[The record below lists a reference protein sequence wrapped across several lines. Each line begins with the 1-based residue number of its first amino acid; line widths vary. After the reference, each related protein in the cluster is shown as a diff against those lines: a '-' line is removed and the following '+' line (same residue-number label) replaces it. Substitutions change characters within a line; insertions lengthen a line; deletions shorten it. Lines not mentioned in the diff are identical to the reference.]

1 MRALTISL
9 IIGIVI
15 GAAYLYVV
23 PVLIWLAIVV
33 VLLCGSIWISNRKIA
48 TVILCV
54 TTSIVGIIRISQNM
68 DSLEQELR
76 NGSSVTAITKKA
88 EKVREKL
95 KKGMIDAGLEG
106 EALGV
111 SVAMTLGDKS
121 LIDKAMKDAYSR
133 SGASHVLAMSGMH
146 LSIVYALL
154 VGLIMWLPRRLAALP
169 LLYLETHKCSRKRA
183 QRIARIGR
191 RMPDGITIRRVLMVF
206 VIITIWAYTIIAGMA
221 PSLTRAATML
231 TIASITFIML
241 RKTHLLDS
249 VTLAAFIMLLISPI
263 SLYDVGFQMS
273 FLATLGIGIYYRPIH
288 ALLPTQRARFTLSKV
303 IWSGI
308 VLSLAA
314 QILIVPIVAYYFH
327 RISCYGLLTSLV
339 VSITALLIVWTGV
352 FLLIMSALSAVPLVP
367 FLSSLTAQLLT
378 LEVKV
383 QNSFLDWVVAL
394 PYSTIEDVSISLP
407 QLLLI
412 YIIIG
417 AVTQIC
423 HLKGWLTCQESLK
436 QRR

>member
-23 PVLIWLAIVV
+23 PILVWLAIVV

-183 QRIARIGR
+183 KRIARIGR
-191 RMPDGITIRRVLMVF
+191 RMPDGITIKRVLMVF
-206 VIITIWAYTIIAGMA
+206 VILTIWAYTIIAGMA

-288 ALLPTQRARFTLSKV
+288 ALLPTKWGRFTLSKV

-308 VLSLAA
+308 VLSVAA